1 MEIWKTVDMDSEKN
15 HKTTIILTQ
24 KEKLDLKIMC
34 ALTNK
39 RMTDFIRIAI
49 RDKIKQVKER
59 NNGNVQET
67 H

>member
-1 MEIWKTVDMDSEKN
+1 MTGEKS

-24 KEKLDLKIMC
+24 KEKFDLKIMC

-49 RDKIKQVKER
+49 RDKIKQLREK
-59 NNGNVQET
+59 NNGTVSET